1 MRQGLLDA
9 HTFAPRNAAMEAAYR
24 AGTVSVADFCAF
36 YVGTLAGRS
45 VAQWQ
50 PLCRQFLQEDIV
62 PRLGPQ
68 AHALVAR
75 HQDAGDTVVLTT
87 ATNRVITTLT
97 AAHLGIEHLIA
108 TECETTA
115 DGMLTGKVS
124 GKPNMREGK
133 VARLQAWL
141 AERGADLASCHST
154 FYSDSMNDLPLLL
167 AVQQP
172 VVVNADAAL
181 AAQAQQRG
189 WPSLRLYG

>member
-1 MRQGLLDA
+1 
-9 HTFAPRNAAMEAAYR
+9 
-24 AGTVSVADFCAF
+24 VADFCAF